1 MRVRM
6 DMISVISAERVIPAY
21 DLLTSLGLP
30 ELKHAKGIGFYP
42 NRFASPADLI
52 YVMSAEGTYKLD
64 RETFKTDESL
74 EIGNIDFILP
84 LVNEHVVC
92 YTSVNNASTAGA
104 LASLCVTDAGNA
116 YARQVGLFWSR
127 FEYPINTSERERPE
141 YKVAPYGSKYG
152 PSGNGE
158 TALLP

>member
-1 MRVRM
+1 M

-84 LVNEHVVC
+84 LVNEYVVC

-116 YARQVGLFWSR
+116 YAQVRITLV
-127 FEYPINTSERERPE
+127 PLLNTRLTRR
-141 YKVAPYGSKYG
+141 
-152 PSGNGE
+152 NGE
-158 TALLP
+158 RLRNIRWLLTWG